1 MLKRIPGWYWT
12 ILLSLFALGLG
23 LLAPTW
29 VFNGA
34 NDLPPEP
41 QPEQIIAQNATATE
55 TLLPVTPLS
64 SPTPRSTLRPPPT
77 LEPPTPTAQPT
88 NPPTATA
95 TQAIVVNVTVEGLQ
109 GLPSPTVPVADVCE
123 VRSDWVLTHEVQ
135 VNETLTM
142 IADRFGTNIY
152 ELTEGNCLDD
162 ANVIASGQV
171 LRVPGDAMPVVP
183 EVVCE
188 DFILLQ
194 PINDAYDVPA
204 TGTITF
210 NWRGPR
216 APRYLLRIYPPDYD
230 FDEAP
235 DPDEWFD
242 YAFDLRQNHSLDLA
256 TLEAGGLWSWQ
267 VIPLNSDFVQVCP
280 ESPLWTFGKNAL
292 NEDED

>member
-12 ILLSLFALGLG
+12 ILLCLFALGIG

-34 NDLPPEP
+34 NDTAP

-55 TLLPVTPLS
+55 TLLPATPLS
-64 SPTPRSTLRPPPT
+64 TLTPRSTLRPAPT
-77 LEPPTPTAQPT
+77 LEPPTPTALPT
-88 NPPTATA
+88 DLPTATA
-95 TQAIVVNVTVEGLQ
+95 TQPIVVNVTVEGIR
-109 GLPSPTVPVADVCE
+109 GLPTATVESEEVCE
-123 VRSDWVLTHEVQ
+123 VRSDWTLTVEVQ

-142 IADRFGTNIY
+142 IANRFNTSVF
-152 ELTEGNCLDD
+152 ELAEGNCLDD
-162 ANVIASGQV
+162 VNVIVSGQR
-171 LRVPGDAMPVVP
+171 LRVPGDAMPAVP

-188 DFILLQ
+188 EFVLLQ

-216 APRYLLRIYPPDYD
+216 APRYLLRIYAPDYD

-242 YAFDLRQNHSLDLA
+242 YTFDLRQNHTVDLI
-256 TLEAGGLWSWQ
+256 TLEAGGRWYWQ
-267 VIPLNSDFVQVCP
+267 AIPLNSDFVQVCP
-280 ESPLWTFGKNAL
+280 GSPIWSFNKGPL
-292 NEDED
+292 NED